1 MDNKNGQSEELLNA
15 QEAPL
20 HEIKLWKRITLFLI
34 GFLGLHLF
42 ALVVGIIVSIV
53 CPKDLVNP
61 VTNLISY
68 GVLFVSMIAIIV
80 VDLPKLLYHFKK
92 WKPYVFG
99 LAGAIAIV
107 LFEIAYTNILN
118 LFYKYQSSGNE
129 EGIRSIVLAF
139 PVASVFMLG
148 IVGPICEELAYRVGL
163 FAALSKYRKWL
174 AYVVTSLVFGAIHI
188 VGSLIT
194 GASVWNELA
203 NLPVYV
209 IAGLA
214 FSFLY
219 DKWGFAS
226 STTAHISNNLYAVL
240 ATIISNSIKG

>member
-1 MDNKNGQSEELLNA
+1 
-15 QEAPL
+15 
-20 HEIKLWKRITLFLI
+20 
-34 GFLGLHLF
+34 
-42 ALVVGIIVSIV
+42 
-53 CPKDLVNP
+53 
-61 VTNLISY
+61 
-68 GVLFVSMIAIIV
+68 MIAIIV

-163 FAALSKYRKWL
+163 FASISKYRKWL

-226 STTAHISNNLYAVL
+226 STTAHICNNLYAVL

>member
-1 MDNKNGQSEELLNA
+1 MDNKNELSEELLNT

-20 HEIKLWKRITLFLI
+20 HEIKLWKRITLFLV
-34 GFLGLHLF
+34 GLLGLHVF
-42 ALVVGIIVSIV
+42 AFIVGIIVSIV
-53 CPKDLVNP
+53 CPKELTNA

-68 GVLFVSMIAIIV
+68 SILFVSMLAIIV
-80 VDLPKLLYHFKK
+80 VDLPKLMYHFKK

-107 LFEIAYTNILN
+107 LFEFAYTNIVN
-118 LFYKYQSSGNE
+118 LFYKYQASGNE
-129 EGIRSIVLAF
+129 EGVRSIVLAF
-139 PVASVFMLG
+139 PVASVFILG

-188 VGSLIT
+188 IGSLIVGT
-194 GASVWNELA
+194 NIWNELV

-226 STTAHISNNLYAVL
+226 STTAHICNNLYAVIG
-240 ATIISNSIKG
+240 TIITKSIQG